1 MAKQAKTYPGGAH
14 GVIARYESRRDPLV
28 FSRVE
33 LPPADADL
41 AALRDH
47 VVPAGYAAPPPPRS
61 GSFLVKSARI
71 AREFIGNSELAF
83 LNALLIANLRKRSQ
97 PPQCAPLFQRLWAEE
112 SDHLIDALDLRWK
125 VSSVTT
131 FADCGATPVQRELGR
146 ALQVL
151 FGMMKLYE
159 FERTFSRQSPAD
171 PWPAPKRR
179 KWPLPLDMGPYSL
192 GAGGLDVNILGPL
205 WEMARTEPVMGPLAC
220 HLLDALNADHRTLF
234 RRLALMRQRAA
245 DIAESEA
252 GTEAPDATGDTDE
265 TDDTD
270 DTDQTHDSTD
280 TPLGDRRDDPGPGR
294 ADP

>member
-1 MAKQAKTYPGGAH
+1 MAKQAKTYPGGARS
-14 GVIARYESRRDPLV
+14 VIERYEGRRDPLV

-47 VVPAGYAAPPPPRS
+47 VVPADYATPPPPRS

-83 LNALLIANLRKRSQ
+83 LNALLVANLRKRSQ
-97 PPQCAPLFQRLWAEE
+97 PPQCAPLFHRLWAEE
-112 SDHLIDALDLRWK
+112 SDHLINALDLRWK

-159 FERTFSRQSPAD
+159 FERTFSRQSPAE
-171 PWPAPKRR
+171 PWSDLKRR
-179 KWPLPLDMGPYSL
+179 KWPLPLDMAPYSL
-192 GAGGLDVNILGPL
+192 SAGGLDINILGPL
-205 WEMARTEPVMGPLAC
+205 WEMAQAEPVMGPLAC

-234 RRLALMRQRAA
+234 RRLALMRQKNLETA
-245 DIAESEA
+245 DAP
-252 GTEAPDATGDTDE
+252 GTEDPDAP
-265 TDDTD
+265 D
-270 DTDQTHDSTD
+270 DTDQSHDTTD
-280 TPLGDRRDDPGPGR
+280 TPLGHRRDDPGPGQP
-294 ADP
+294 DP